1 MEVYITCCTVEKS
14 WKSLVPEICVKMFL
28 GNRISGLLNKLYLQ
42 NEKMKKPDFLH
53 GVTNSL
59 KLKVE

>member
-1 MEVYITCCTVEKS
+1 MEVYITCYMLEKPC
-14 WKSLVPEICVKMFL
+14 KSLVPEICVKMFL

-42 NEKMKKPDFLH
+42 NEKIKKPDFLH

-59 KLKVE
+59 KLKVD